1 MDSDKHRVKKLV
13 SDKQTIENELKD
25 IQSNCTHADTSLKQ
39 NRSEVKW
46 YCNICQTGLRYASP
60 DELKNFF
67 KKD

>member
-1 MDSDKHRVKKLV
+1 MDSDKYRVKKLV

-25 IQSNCTHADTSLKQ
+25 IQSNCIHADTSLKQ

-46 YCNICQTGLRYASP
+46 YCNICQTGLRYASS
-60 DELKNFF
+60 DELKKFF